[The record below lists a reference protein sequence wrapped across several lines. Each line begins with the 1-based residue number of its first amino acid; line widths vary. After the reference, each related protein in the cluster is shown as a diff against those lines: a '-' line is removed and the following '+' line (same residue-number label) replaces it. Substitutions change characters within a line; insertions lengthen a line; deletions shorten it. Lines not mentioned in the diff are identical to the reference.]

1 MAPIAIDVGIGDT
14 LQAING
20 ILARRDSERAT
31 EWDSLAYQL
40 EAVSFAVGDL
50 DRMYFAVLAEIEN
63 IFAEPKPL
71 NGSIEAVITQA
82 TIYCTDGRLALRL
95 DEWRGAIES
104 AAFSRAFNHRR
115 YRTLTSTLRSIN
127 DPLTRY
133 IQRLYHLQD
142 GSSSSVGDLVHPAQ
156 FSDAPE
162 SLPHDR
168 KWDLRTVL
176 KLLKLIA
183 FQLAE
188 DEFSDGVPDLR
199 EACEQAIRNYDR
211 ALSLALVH
219 LIGHARQD
227 LAMERL

>member
-31 EWDSLAYQL
+31 VWDSLAYHL

-63 IFAEPKPL
+63 VFAEPKP
-71 NGSIEAVITQA
+71 SPERIEAVIAQA
-82 TIYCTDGRLALRL
+82 TTYCTDGRLALRL
-95 DEWRGAIES
+95 DEWRGVIES
-104 AAFSRAFNHRR
+104 AAFNRALKHRR

-127 DPLTRY
+127 DPLSRY

-142 GSSSSVGDLVHPAQ
+142 GSSSKVDGLVYPVQ
-156 FSDAPE
+156 TNDTPE
-162 SLPHDR
+162 SLPYDR
-168 KWDLRTVL
+168 QWNLRTVL
-176 KLLKLIA
+176 GLLKLVA
-183 FQLAE
+183 FRLSE
-188 DEFSDGVPDLR
+188 DDFGDGAADLS

-227 LAMERL
+227 LAMERF